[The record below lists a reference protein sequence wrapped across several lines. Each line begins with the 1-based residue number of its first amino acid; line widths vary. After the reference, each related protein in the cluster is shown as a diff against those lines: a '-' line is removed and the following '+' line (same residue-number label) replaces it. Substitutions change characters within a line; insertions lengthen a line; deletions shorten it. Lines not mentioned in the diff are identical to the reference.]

1 MATTGVPG
9 VFLVCREGEE
19 DEHGAAAHSG
29 SLSSEAPALAQ
40 HALGRLELSYFQ
52 PQSMSVG
59 FSPAQALPISEITN

>member
-9 VFLVCREGEE
+9 VFLVCRGSEE

-29 SLSSEAPALAQ
+29 SLSREAPALAQ
-40 HALGRLELSYFQ
+40 PALRRLELSYFR

-59 FSPAQALPISEITN
+59 FSPAQALPILEITN